1 MKVSFSGTS
10 LYLIYDNNMKYNL
23 ENSDAKTKTVTDLIT
38 IFQHTHVCHQWE
50 KKGFL
55 DFYRATCIKTSSI
68 IWYYC

>member
-38 IFQHTHVCHQWE
+38 IFSTHTHVPSVG
-50 KKGFL
+50 KKGL
-55 DFYRATCIKTSSI
+55 P
-68 IWYYC
+68 